1 MHSQLIPQEE
11 EMHSF
16 VLKFVIFL
24 KKSVFDREVMQ
35 DIVNWLWIEANL
47 QTLNSSRR
55 LQNGKDRVSRLFIIC
70 ISVVENT
77 S

>member
-1 MHSQLIPQEE
+1 
-11 EMHSF
+11 MHSF

-24 KKSVFDREVMQ
+24 KKSVLDREVMQ

-55 LQNGKDRVSRLFIIC
+55 LQNEKDRVSRLFIIC

>member
-1 MHSQLIPQEE
+1 
-11 EMHSF
+11 MHSF